1 MPSAVP
7 DVEDGP
13 EFSKLEA
20 TLVTEEVK
28 ARPISRDGQHKWR
41 HGQGNEDEVNE
52 LDYDYNVDTTR
63 YPFSAID
70 SIHDMFS
77 GVMYRDHMDKDG
89 NFDVE
94 TSIECFSVDTDG
106 PKWLTLDQDNL
117 SALLRDANERSI
129 NVSALSLQQ
138 QSDPRQTSRK
148 ALIFFI
154 PLENTQGS
162 ASYRC
167 SIPMTQHSVDE
178 LFASLQLNPGFLQN
192 LLGRPDYWAPQ
203 PRWHEE
209 DGQLLDCDFFCQH
222 PRWNLQAQGAPLSV
236 YMKYDAQ
243 RDLTVYIISHKPKDK
258 VVLALRKQLTTLTY
272 HRAQHHMAN
281 ILLDS
286 PLDLHTTICNLNFE
300 TSKWH
305 VEKFRR
311 FQWNVV
317 NEVDDHLAGIE
328 QRDRKKLASWLK
340 NIQIMAQSVDS
351 HLANAQVFMYTA
363 RGIQE
368 MATRLKVS
376 HKGRLRQ
383 RTIDMTDH
391 LVTSMEKQHMWFLNY
406 RGRKDVVMN
415 MIFHFN
421 TQEDALNSIEL
432 AADMKRDSTSMTS
445 IALLTMMF
453 LPGTFIAVRF
463 PSFPLETATS
473 FTDARNRVCLV
484 RASSSPR
491 PTWPHSRSRA
501 FGGYGLSLPCL
512 SRSLLSCAGTG
523 GSSGRSAKMRKD
535 RSCLSKQREATML
548 RVGLGGGRRWRPF

>member
-1 MPSAVP
+1 MPTAIPEVK
-7 DVEDGP
+7 DGP

-20 TLVTEEVK
+20 TLVTEEIK
-28 ARPISRDGQHKWR
+28 ARPISKDGEHKWR
-41 HGQGNEDEVNE
+41 HADGNEDEVNE
-52 LDYDYNVDTTR
+52 LDYDYNVDTTH

-70 SIHDMFS
+70 SVHDMFS
-77 GVMYRDHMDKDG
+77 GVMYRENLSKHA
-89 NFDVE
+89 NFDLE
-94 TSIECFSVDTDG
+94 TSVECLSVDSNG
-106 PKWLTLDQDNL
+106 PKWTTLNQSSL
-117 SALLRDANERSI
+117 STLLRDASERSI
-129 NVSALSLQQ
+129 NVPALTLQQ
-138 QSDPRQTSRK
+138 PSDSTSQHRK
-148 ALIFFI
+148 ALVFFI
-154 PLENTQGS
+154 PLKNTTAP

-167 SIPMTQHSVDE
+167 SIPMTEQSVDE
-178 LFASLQLNPGFLQN
+178 LFSSLQLNPGFLQN

-209 DGQLLDCDFFCQH
+209 DGKLLDCDFFCQH

-236 YMKYDAQ
+236 YMKFDAQ
-243 RDLTVYIISHKPKDK
+243 RDLTTYIISHKPHDK
-258 VVLALRKQLTTLTY
+258 VVLALHKQLTTFT
-272 HRAQHHMAN
+272 HHSAQHHMAN
-281 ILLDS
+281 ILLES

-300 TSKWH
+300 TSKLH

-328 QRDRKKLASWLK
+328 QRDRRKLASWLK

-351 HLANAQVFMYTA
+351 HLANAQVFLYTA

-368 MATRLKVS
+368 MATRLRVS

-383 RTIDMTDH
+383 RTIDMVNH

-432 AADMKRDSTSMTS
+432 AADMKKDSTSMTS

-453 LPGTFIAVRF
+453 LPGTFIAVRILRTQ
-463 PSFPLETATS
+463 P
-473 FTDARNRVCLV
+473 NRLLTKTRVSSAQ
-484 RASSSPR
+484 ASSSPPPACR
-491 PTWPHSRSRA
+491 RSRLRDCGGYGSSPPSRSR
-501 FGGYGLSLPCL
+501 SSP
-512 SRSLLSCAGTG
+512 SCAGTG
-523 GSSGRSAKMRKD
+523 GSRGKSGRIPSARLSRWYPLGVILQRVQRVQRVAD
-535 RSCLSKQREATML
+535 RHWL
-548 RVGLGGGRRWRPF
+548 RS

>member
-1 MPSAVP
+1 VDHFQPLRTCILQTHIEMPSAVP

-52 LDYDYNVDTTR
+52 LDYNYDVDTTR

-70 SIHDMFS
+70 SVHDMFS
-77 GVMYRDHMDKDG
+77 GIMYRDHMDKDG

-106 PKWLTLDQDNL
+106 PKWLALDQDSL

-129 NVSALSLQQ
+129 NVPALSLQQ
-138 QSDPRQTSRK
+138 QADPRQASRK

-236 YMKYDAQ
+236 YMKYDVQ

-258 VVLALRKQLTTLTY
+258 VVLALRKQLTTLTH

-383 RTIDMTDH
+383 RTIDMADH

-453 LPGTFIAVRF
+453 LPGTFIAVSF
-463 PSFPLETATS
+463 PSSLLETTTS

-501 FGGYGLSLPCL
+501 FGGYGLSLLCL
-512 SRSLLSCAGTG
+512 SHSSLSCAGTG
-523 GSSGRSAKMRKD
+523 GSSGRSARMRKD
-535 RSCLSKQREATML
+535 RSCL
-548 RVGLGGGRRWRPF
+548 